1 MVTIPDYQAVMLPLL
16 NLAADGKEHRFRDAI
31 EELAVYFNLTENER
45 KELLPSGSQATFDN
59 PVGWARTYM
68 KKAGLL
74 ESPKRGYFKITDRGM
89 QALGKKPETINVK
102 FLEQYPEFLEF
113 KTKSNTKSTM
123 AKTDTT
129 LPTEDRTPQEVIE
142 DAYVTIRSGLASD
155 LLEQIM
161 ESSPSF
167 FERLVVDLLVS
178 MGYGGTRRDAGE
190 AVGGSG
196 DEGIDGIIK
205 EDRLG
210 LEVVYIQAKR
220 WKDTVQRP
228 EIQKFVGALRG
239 QNARKGVFIT
249 TSGFSGGAVEYVNEL
264 SDKVVLIDGE
274 TLANLMIDHGVGVTL
289 EGAYEIKRVDSDY
302 FNEA

>member
-1 MVTIPDYQAVMLPLL
+1 
-16 NLAADGKEHRFRDAI
+16 
-31 EELAVYFNLTENER
+31 
-45 KELLPSGSQATFDN
+45 
-59 PVGWARTYM
+59 M

-74 ESPKRGYFKITDRGM
+74 ESPRRGYFKITEKGM
-89 QALGKKPETINVK
+89 QALSAKPETINVK

-113 KTKSNTKSTM
+113 KTKSNTKSTT
-123 AKTDTT
+123 AEVDTT

-155 LLEQIM
+155 LLDQIM
-161 ESSPSF
+161 QSSPSF
-167 FERLVVDLLVS
+167 FERLVVDLLVR
-178 MGYGGTRRDAGE
+178 MGYGGTRREAGK

-196 DEGIDGIIK
+196 DEGIDGIIN

-220 WKDTVQRP
+220 WQNTVGRP
-228 EIQKFVGALRG
+228 EIQKFVGALHG
-239 QNARKGVFIT
+239 KNARKGIFIT
-249 TSGFSGGAVEYVNEL
+249 TSDFTSGAIQYTEGL

-274 TLANLMIDHGVGVTL
+274 TLANLMIDHGVGVAL
-289 EGAYEIKRVDSDY
+289 EEAYEIKRVDSDY

>member
-1 MVTIPDYQAVMLPLL
+1 MTIPDYQSVMLPLL
-16 NLAADGKEHRFRDAI
+16 RLAADGGEHSVREAI
-31 EELAVYFNLTENER
+31 ERLADHFKLSEDER
-45 KELLPSGSQATFDN
+45 RELLPSGGQATFDN
-59 PVGWARTYM
+59 RVGWARTYM

-74 ESPKRGYFKITDRGM
+74 ESPRRGYFKITDRGLG
-89 QALGKKPETINVK
+89 ALKTNPEAINVK

-113 KTKSNTKSTM
+113 KARSNTKST
-123 AKTDTT
+123 TPEIDTT
-129 LPTEDRTPQEVIE
+129 VPTEERTPREVIE
-142 DAYVTIRSGLASD
+142 DAYVTIRSGLVSD

-161 ESSPSF
+161 QGSPSF
-167 FERLVVDLLVS
+167 FERLVVDLLVQ

-220 WKDTVQRP
+220 WSNIVGRP
-228 EIQKFVGALRG
+228 EIQRFVGALHG

-249 TSGFSGGAVEYVNEL
+249 TSDFSSGAVEYAKGL
-264 SDKVVLIDGE
+264 QDKVVLIDGE
-274 TLANLMIDHGVGVTL
+274 MFANLMIDHGVGVSL
-289 EGAYEIKRVDSDY
+289 EEAYEIKRVDSDY

>member
-1 MVTIPDYQAVMLPLL
+1 MAIPDYQTVMFPLL
-16 NLAADGKEHRFRDAI
+16 ELAADRKEHRFRDAI
-31 EELAVYFNLTENER
+31 EELADHFNLTEDER
-45 KELLPSGSQATFDN
+45 TQLLPSGSQATFN
-59 PVGWARTYM
+59 NRVGWARTYM

-74 ESPKRGYFKITDRGM
+74 ESPKRGYFRITDTGM
-89 QALGKKPETINVK
+89 QALSTKPRSINVK

-113 KTKSNTKSTM
+113 KTPSNTKSTT
-123 AKTDTT
+123 AETDTT

-167 FERLVVDLLVS
+167 FERLVVDLLVR
-178 MGYGGTRRDAGE
+178 MGYGGTRKEAGK

-196 DEGIDGIIK
+196 DEGIDGIIN

-220 WKDTVQRP
+220 WQSTVGRP
-228 EIQKFVGALRG
+228 EIQKFVGALHG
-239 QNARKGVFIT
+239 KNARKGIFIT
-249 TSGFSGGAVEYVNEL
+249 TSDFTNGATQYAEGL

-274 TLANLMIDHGVGVTL
+274 TLSNLMIDHGVGVAL
-289 EGAYEIKRVDSDY
+289 EEAYEIKRVDSDY